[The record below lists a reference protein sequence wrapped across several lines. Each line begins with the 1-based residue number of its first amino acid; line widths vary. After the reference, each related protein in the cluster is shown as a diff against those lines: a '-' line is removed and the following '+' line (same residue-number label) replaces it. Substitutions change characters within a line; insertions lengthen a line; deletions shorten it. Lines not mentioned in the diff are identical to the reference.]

1 MKIGIDFSINSTAV
15 TILYDEGGS
24 RMFSFVPNY
33 RPELSAFKIHKALA
47 EHITVISYD
56 KASNTKDPIVDQAIK
71 LKNADNLS
79 TQIINA
85 ISPYVTDENV
95 EIRIEGFS
103 FGSKGNSFIDLVTY
117 NTFLKVKLI
126 QKWGHCISVVPPKS
140 LKKIYTGN
148 GNASKCDMIRQY
160 LKNNET
166 PFAKAL
172 IDLGLDKE
180 GEFVLPKPVDDIID
194 SRALAEVL
202 LA

>member
-1 MKIGIDFSINSTAV
+1 
-15 TILYDEGGS
+15 
-24 RMFSFVPNY
+24 
-33 RPELSAFKIHKALA
+33 
-47 EHITVISYD
+47 
-56 KASNTKDPIVDQAIK
+56 
-71 LKNADNLS
+71 
-79 TQIINA
+79 
-85 ISPYVTDENV
+85 
-95 EIRIEGFS
+95 
-103 FGSKGNSFIDLVTY
+103 
-117 NTFLKVKLI
+117 
-126 QKWGHCISVVPPKS
+126 VPPKS

-166 PFAKAL
+166 SFAKAL